1 MRRFTALV
9 LLSSLNVTGAVAQ
22 PLLAPPP
29 VQQRQGR
36 ALLGMGP
43 VCPALQRS
51 VEAAVGSESRAWS
64 ISVLDDR
71 GQLMAD
77 LNGGLARIPASNQKL
92 VSTAFALDRLGP
104 DFRLRTELL
113 RHPNGSLELVGE
125 GDPDLSIAEVQRIA
139 MAVLGQGGSREPL
152 ASTEPV
158 SLFVREEPRQ
168 RWWPNDWHPSDRS
181 YAYGAPITRLALTSN
196 ALHMAV
202 MDPVARLQRV
212 LDLAIRRQ
220 GGQVQLQLVDHD
232 HQRLA
237 TSTSRTVQN
246 STVQNSNVKNTSAR
260 SSVVLH
266 REESAPMHALL
277 SLANTESHNFTAEVL
292 MREAANSWDPGRASL
307 ITTRWLQSQG
317 VPMAGVRIRD
327 GSGLS
332 RGNRLT
338 SRAISTLLWRMAQHP
353 LHSYY
358 QASMAIAGR
367 RGTLRNKF
375 RGTSLHGR
383 FWGKT
388 GTLSGVRSISG
399 VLETQHGPRYVSMIS
414 NGGFAPYAVM
424 GDVLLA
430 SQRVSRCPS
439 WNGIET
445 MNGVRD

>member
-1 MRRFTALV
+1 V
-9 LLSSLNVTGAVAQ
+9 V
-22 PLLAPPP
+22 
-29 VQQRQGR
+29 
-36 ALLGMGP
+36 
-43 VCPALQRS
+43 
-51 VEAAVGSESRAWS
+51 
-64 ISVLDDR
+64 DDR
-71 GQLMAD
+71 GQLLAD

-92 VSTAFALDRLGP
+92 VTTAFALDRLGP
-104 DFRLRTELL
+104 DFRLRTQLL

-139 MAVLGQGGSREPL
+139 MVALGQGGSRGAS
-152 ASTEPV
+152 ASTAPV
-158 SLFVREEPRQ
+158 SLVVREEPRQ
-168 RWWPNDWHPSDRS
+168 RWWPSDWHPSDRS

-202 MDPVARLQRV
+202 MNPAARLQRV

-220 GGQVQLQLVDHD
+220 GGQVQLELVDHD
-232 HQRLA
+232 RPVVA
-237 TSTSRTVQN
+237 RSTSRNIQDSTLQN
-246 STVQNSNVKNTSAR
+246 STLQK
-260 SSVVLH
+260 SVVLH
-266 REESAPMHALL
+266 SEESAPMHALL

-292 MREAANSWDPGRASL
+292 MREAANSWDLGRASL

-353 LHSYY
+353 LGSYY
-358 QASMAIAGR
+358 QASMAIAGQ
-367 RGTLRNKF
+367 RGTLRNRF
-375 RGTSLHGR
+375 RTPSLYGR

-399 VLETQHGPRYVSMIS
+399 VLETQNGPRYVSMIS
-414 NGGFAPYAVM
+414 NGGYAPNAVM

-430 SQRVSRCPS
+430 SQRVSQCPS
-439 WNGIET
+439 WNGNET